1 MIGPRVRVRPR
12 CDDEDDYGS
21 PCPSTWQH
29 PLFIAAAT
37 VAMQAVG
44 EIIVRRYLQS
54 AEDSPRKK
62 GPRRE

>member
-12 CDDEDDYGS
+12 CDDDDGYTS

-37 VAMQAVG
+37 VAMQAIG
-44 EIIVRRYLQS
+44 
-54 AEDSPRKK
+54 
-62 GPRRE
+62 